1 MMLEGDDHM
10 SEMMWT
16 EKYRPRTLDEIVNQE
31 EIVSRLKHFV
41 KTKDFPH
48 LLFAGP
54 PGTGKTTAILAFAR
68 DLFGK
73 YFEENFLEL
82 NASDERGIDII
93 RTRVKDFARTRA
105 IGDVPV
111 KIIALDEADNMTADA
126 QQALRRTM
134 EKYTRTARFCLICNY
149 SSKIIEPI
157 QSRCAVFR
165 FSPLKDEDIAKRLKW
180 IAEQE
185 NVNLTED
192 GVQAILYVAE
202 GDMRRAIN
210 ILQAASALGTT
221 VNSETVYKVTGRAR
235 PEEVREM
242 INLAL
247 SGKFIEARK
256 KLYEL
261 LITYGLSGS
270 DIVRQIHREIYNLN
284 IPEEWK
290 VKLAE
295 YTGDIDFRLS
305 EGAHEDIQLSALL
318 AHFALAGT
326 QMRKGG

>member
-1 MMLEGDDHM
+1 M
-10 SEMMWT
+10 
-16 EKYRPRTLDEIVNQE
+16 
-31 EIVSRLKHFV
+31 SRLKHFV

>member
-1 MMLEGDDHM
+1 M

-105 IGDVPV
+105 IGDVSV

-157 QSRCAVFR
+157 QSRCAV
-165 FSPLKDEDIAKRLKW
+165 SVL
-180 IAEQE
+180 
-185 NVNLTED
+185 
-192 GVQAILYVAE
+192 
-202 GDMRRAIN
+202 
-210 ILQAASALGTT
+210 
-221 VNSETVYKVTGRAR
+221 R
-235 PEEVREM
+235 P
-242 INLAL
+242 
-247 SGKFIEARK
+247 
-256 KLYEL
+256 
-261 LITYGLSGS
+261 
-270 DIVRQIHREIYNLN
+270 
-284 IPEEWK
+284 
-290 VKLAE
+290 
-295 YTGDIDFRLS
+295 
-305 EGAHEDIQLSALL
+305 
-318 AHFALAGT
+318 
-326 QMRKGG
+326 